1 MGAVSY
7 THLRAHET
15 PAAGSDVMGTAPIE
29 RADVEEVEEEDPDVH
44 FKRKREG
51 GSRRKQLVK
60 NVGPKAY
67 HSSFDDD

>member
-1 MGAVSY
+1 
-7 THLRAHET
+7 
-15 PAAGSDVMGTAPIE
+15 MGTAPIE

-60 NVGPKAY
+60 KPRRHAPTVVAEGEPSE
-67 HSSFDDD
+67 HFLLLPH